1 VISFVEAPLVLRIG
15 AEQPAELAA
24 LVEHAEGRVHRVA
37 PSSSGSSVEELATCV
52 FSALPMK
59 PNRNVCAG

>member
-1 VISFVEAPLVLRIG
+1 
-15 AEQPAELAA
+15 